1 MNKIKTLIA
10 TNESLFEKYNIS
22 LNSEITKYNSR
33 RNDVYKITTL
43 DSTIVLKHFSNM
55 KSNNYNML
63 KEIKIITTLN
73 NNNINV
79 PKILSS
85 TNSFYI
91 MDHISDITLL
101 KYLELSEKKS
111 INNQISEETK
121 IVLTNFLKWLNSF
134 YSTLSLSLN
143 KEIILSDINLR
154 NFLVLSNNE
163 ISGIDFEAI
172 GSGKIIED
180 LGKICAYILT
190 YNPTFTDYK
199 YNIISFLENQM
210 ISIFNVN
217 PNRLIEEKI
226 KQLTNL
232 KIRRKIIK

>member
-1 MNKIKTLIA
+1 MNKIETLIA
-10 TNESLFEKYNIS
+10 INESLFKKYNIS
-22 LNSEITKYNSR
+22 LNSEITKYNSK
-33 RNDVYKITTL
+33 RNDVYKITNLGNTF
-43 DSTIVLKHFSNM
+43 VLKHFSNM

-63 KEIKIITTLN
+63 KEIKIITTLK

-79 PKILSS
+79 PSILSLA
-85 TNSFYI
+85 NSFYL

-101 KYLELSEKKS
+101 GYLELSEKES
-111 INNQISEETK
+111 VNNHISEETK
-121 IVLTNFLKWLNSF
+121 IILTNFLKWLNSF
-134 YSTLSLSLN
+134 YSTLSSSLN

-154 NFLVLSNNE
+154 NFLVLDNNE
-163 ISGIDFEAI
+163 ITGIDFETV

-217 PNRLIEEKI
+217 PNRLTEEKI

-232 KIRRKIIK
+232 KIRRNLIK